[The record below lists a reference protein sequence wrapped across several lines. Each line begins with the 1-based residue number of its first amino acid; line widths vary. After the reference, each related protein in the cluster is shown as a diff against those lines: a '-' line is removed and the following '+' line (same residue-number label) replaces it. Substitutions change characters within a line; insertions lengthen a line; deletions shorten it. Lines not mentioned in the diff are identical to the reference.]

1 MKNHSRHFVAATC
14 ALAAFSPV
22 EMMAQKQPNFVI
34 IVADDMGYGD
44 VGIYGNEYIR
54 TPNIDQM
61 ARKGMMFTD
70 FHSNGSVSSPTRC
83 GLLTGRYQQRAGLE
97 RVLLVP
103 RNDKDKDFRRK
114 K

>member
-44 VGIYGNEYIR
+44 VGIYGNEYIK

-61 ARKGMMFTD
+61 ARGIPGKTVGANT
-70 FHSNGSVSSPTRC
+70 HIKSS
-83 GLLTGRYQQRAGLE
+83 
-97 RVLLVP
+97 
-103 RNDKDKDFRRK
+103 
-114 K
+114 

>member
-1 MKNHSRHFVAATC
+1 MKNHSRHFVAVTC

-44 VGIYGNEYIR
+44 VGIYGNEYIK

-61 ARKGMMFTD
+61 ARKGMMFT
-70 FHSNGSVSSPTRC
+70 G
-83 GLLTGRYQQRAGLE
+83 
-97 RVLLVP
+97 RVLNL
-103 RNDKDKDFRRK
+103 
-114 K
+114 

>member
-1 MKNHSRHFVAATC
+1 MKNHSRHFVAVTC

-44 VGIYGNEYIR
+44 VGIYGNEYIK

-70 FHSNGSVSSPTRC
+70 FHSNGSVSFS
-83 GLLTGRYQQRAGLE
+83 
-97 RVLLVP
+97 RVKML
-103 RNDKDKDFRRK
+103 
-114 K
+114 

>member
-44 VGIYGNEYIR
+44 ISAFNENCPFK
-54 TPNIDQM
+54 TPNFDAM
-61 ARKGMMFTD
+61 CEGDDVHRL
-70 FHSNGSVSSPTRC
+70 P
-83 GLLTGRYQQRAGLE
+83 LE
-97 RVLLVP
+97 R
-103 RNDKDKDFRRK
+103 FS
-114 K
+114 

>member
-54 TPNIDQM
+54 S
-61 ARKGMMFTD
+61 AKGD
-70 FHSNGSVSSPTRC
+70 DVHRLP
-83 GLLTGRYQQRAGLE
+83 LE
-97 RVLLVP
+97 R
-103 RNDKDKDFRRK
+103 FS
-114 K
+114 

>member
-44 VGIYGNEYIR
+44 VGIYGNSI
-54 TPNIDQM
+54 
-61 ARKGMMFTD
+61 
-70 FHSNGSVSSPTRC
+70 
-83 GLLTGRYQQRAGLE
+83 
-97 RVLLVP
+97 
-103 RNDKDKDFRRK
+103 
-114 K
+114 